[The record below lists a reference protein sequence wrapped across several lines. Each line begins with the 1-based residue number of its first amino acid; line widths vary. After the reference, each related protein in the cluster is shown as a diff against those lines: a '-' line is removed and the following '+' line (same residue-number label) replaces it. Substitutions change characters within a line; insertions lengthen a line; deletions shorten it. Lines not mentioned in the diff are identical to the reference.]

1 MDDNFA
7 IQLFEGK
14 RVRIVWDAEQEK
26 YYFSVVDIVQVLT
39 NSVDYQTARKYWKV
53 LKGRLLKEGNES
65 VTNCYQL
72 KLPSSDGKNYKTDV
86 ADLQGIFRLIQSIP
100 SKKAEPVKQWLA
112 KLGEQRIDQI
122 IDPEL
127 TFQMA
132 VEDYRRQGYS
142 DKWINERMRSI
153 EMRKELTDEW
163 HRAGITEQKDFAI
176 LTNVL
181 TQAWSGMTTG
191 EYKRHKGLTKENLRD
206 NMTNVELALNTLA
219 EVTATEIS
227 RQRNPK
233 GMAQSRQTAK
243 EGGEVARNARA
254 DIESRLGHSVI
265 SSERASDH
273 LRPLEESKAEEL
285 PFEDKEDK

>member
-1 MDDNFA
+1 MEDNFA

-14 RVRIVWDAEQEK
+14 KVRIVWDAEQEK

-39 NSVDYQTARKYWKV
+39 GSFDYQQARKYWKV
-53 LKGRLLKEGNES
+53 LKGRLIKEGNES

-72 KLPSSDGKNYKTDV
+72 KLPSSDGKKYKTDV
-86 ADLQGIFRLIQSIP
+86 ADLQGIFRIIQSIP

-112 KLGEQRIDQI
+112 QLGEQRIDQM

-163 HRAGITEQKDFAI
+163 QRAGITEHKDFAI

-191 EYKRHKGLTKENLRD
+191 EYKRYKGLTKENLRD

-219 EVTATEIS
+219 EVATTELS

-233 GMAQSRQTAK
+233 GMGESKQAAQAGGKVAK
-243 EGGEVARNARA
+243 NARE
-254 DIESRLGHSVI
+254 DLERQLGRSVI
-265 SSERASDH
+265 SSEKASDH
-273 LRPLEESKAEEL
+273 IRPIEEGTAQEL
-285 PFEDKEDK
+285 PFEDKEE